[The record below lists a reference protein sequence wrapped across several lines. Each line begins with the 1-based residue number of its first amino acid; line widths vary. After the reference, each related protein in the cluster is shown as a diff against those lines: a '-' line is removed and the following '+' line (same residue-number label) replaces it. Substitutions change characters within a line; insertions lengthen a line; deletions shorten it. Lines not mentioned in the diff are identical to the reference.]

1 MFSCQFEINCL
12 TFHLTREFRILFSS
26 STTNNSTKE
35 AKKMN
40 ITTWSNITVL
50 NAALGGLTLLML
62 AASPTLADNHSKTI
76 NVTPVF
82 SATNEVKLSQEQR
95 SQTQLPTNQTNQMQ
109 CSCCQKMMNNMPG
122 MMNNMP
128 GRGTTNMPEMMRK

>member
-1 MFSCQFEINCL
+1 
-12 TFHLTREFRILFSS
+12 
-26 STTNNSTKE
+26 
-35 AKKMN
+35 MN
-40 ITTWSNITVL
+40 ITTWANITVL

-76 NVTPVF
+76 NGTPVF
-82 SATNEVKLSQEQR
+82 SATNEVKLTQEQR
-95 SQTQLPTNQTNQMQ
+95 SQTQLPTNQTTQQTNQMQ

-128 GRGTTNMPEMMRK
+128 GRGTTNMPGMIRK